1 MVSTFNGIGAVF
13 VLAPIR
19 PVFTGVD
26 GTLDVAIVMELALHV
41 HGRLV
46 EGSALLVQGFAA
58 RFQQIKD
65 FIDMLGLIG
74 LIHEELFRSSMV
86 MPAFLKQQIARR
98 RSIWQSSYMR
108 WPVSVRSTLVSNP

>member
-1 MVSTFNGIGAVF
+1 MVSAFNGIGAVF

-65 FIDMLGLIG
+65 FIEENAKLRQEADSANRECERLRRELMDM
-74 LIHEELFRSSMV
+74 RSS
-86 MPAFLKQQIARR
+86 
-98 RSIWQSSYMR
+98 RS
-108 WPVSVRSTLVSNP
+108 